1 VDSQLRTQLRVLAR
15 KVRCRPFSPY
25 RAGELDH
32 DLFKSLRLKFVILL
46 KSFYD
51 RLQSGKAGLQSF
63 VGVLRIARLLLHLG
77 QTYAENQQ
85 DQEEHENQRLG

>member
-1 VDSQLRTQLRVLAR
+1 
-15 KVRCRPFSPY
+15 
-25 RAGELDH
+25 
-32 DLFKSLRLKFVILL
+32 
-46 KSFYD
+46 
-51 RLQSGKAGLQSF
+51 LQSF